1 MNRIRNQKEIIEYSV
16 LNDNK
21 NSSYL
26 NMWDAIKT
34 VNYRKIFK
42 HIASIKNML
51 EIIVELFWRNL
62 P

>member
-1 MNRIRNQKEIIEYSV
+1 MNRIRNQKEIREYSV

-34 VNYRKIFK
+34 VN
-42 HIASIKNML
+42 
-51 EIIVELFWRNL
+51 
-62 P
+62 